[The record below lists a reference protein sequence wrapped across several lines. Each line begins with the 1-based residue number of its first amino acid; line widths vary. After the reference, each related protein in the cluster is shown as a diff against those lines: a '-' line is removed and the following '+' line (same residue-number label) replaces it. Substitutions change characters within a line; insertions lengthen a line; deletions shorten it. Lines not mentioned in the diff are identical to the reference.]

1 MTEVKDKPTE
11 EKGTISVNME
21 NIFPI
26 IKKWLYSDKD
36 IFIRELVSN
45 SVDAINKFKH
55 LVLIGEAKRPEND
68 SDYSIQISLD
78 KSLKTLTF
86 SDNGLGLTGEEVK
99 KYINQVAFSGAT
111 EFLKKYKSGNE
122 DEQIIG
128 HFGLGFYS
136 SFMVSKKVEISSL
149 SYQEGSEPIKWEC
162 DGTPEFS
169 ITQGKRK
176 TRGTDITL
184 FLNDDELEF
193 VETER
198 VTHLIKTYCD
208 FLPYRIDVD
217 GMVANKQKALWNEQP
232 HSLKKEDYIDFYNY
246 LYPYT
251 PEPLFWIHMNIDY
264 PFNLKGILYF
274 PQLTH
279 ELDVNKGHIKLFC
292 NNVYV
297 SENTQELLPRF
308 LTILKGAIDSAD
320 IPLNVSRSMLQN
332 DPNVRKIAGHIAK
345 KVADRLK
352 EMNRNDKEAYNK
364 IWDGIHPFVKVGIM
378 EDDKFYDN
386 VKDALIFK
394 TTEDEYVT
402 IEEYLEKNKEKTD
415 KKVYYCSDKLSQA
428 SYIQL
433 FKSQGIDVLLLDSY
447 IDSHF
452 VGFLEMKNR
461 DVKFSRIDSGIDNNF
476 LDKES
481 KAEVIDPKT
490 NKTSSQTLEDIFKTN
505 IGDIKVEVKNLKS
518 TDISGMIV
526 FDEQMRRIHEMS
538 SMMQQKEIGV
548 MKDFTLVINS
558 NSPIIENLKKMTYD
572 TDKSNE
578 MSLICNHVYE
588 LALLSQK
595 QLPVEKMQSF
605 LERSNK
611 ILELLSTNK

>member
-1 MTEVKDKPTE
+1 MTEVKEKQAE

-55 LVLIGEAKRPEND
+55 LALIGEAKRPEND
-68 SDYSIQISLD
+68 GEYSIQISVD
-78 KSLKTLTF
+78 KHNKTLTI
-86 SDNGLGLTGEEVK
+86 SDNGLGLTADEVK

-111 EFLKKYKSGNE
+111 DFLNKYKSGNE
-122 DEQIIG
+122 KDQIIG

-136 SFMVSKKVEISSL
+136 SFMVSKKVEIDSL
-149 SYQEGSEPIKWEC
+149 SYQDGAEAIKWEC

-169 ITQGKRK
+169 LTTGKRK
-176 TRGTDITL
+176 KRGTDITL

-193 VETER
+193 LETER
-198 VTHLIKTYCD
+198 LNHLIKTYCD

-217 GMVANKQKALWNEQP
+217 GIVANKQKALWNDQP
-232 HSLKKEDYIDFYNY
+232 HSLKKEDYEEFYNY

-251 PEPLFWIHMNIDY
+251 GEPLFWIHMNVDY

-279 ELDVNKGHIKLFC
+279 ELDLNKGHIKLFC

-308 LTILKGAIDSAD
+308 LTVLKGAIDSPD

-332 DPNVRKIAGHIAK
+332 DPNVRKIATHIAK

-352 EMNRNDKEAYNK
+352 EMKRKEPESYHK

-386 VKDALIFK
+386 VKEALIFK
-394 TTEDEYVT
+394 TTDDTYTTV
-402 IEEYLEKNKEKTD
+402 EEYLEKNKDKTNN
-415 KKVYYCSDKLSQA
+415 KVYYCSDKQSQS

-433 FKSQGIDVLLLDSY
+433 FKSQGIDVLLLDSF

-452 VGFLEMKNR
+452 VGFLEMKNK
-461 DVKFSRIDSGIDNNF
+461 DAKFARIDSGLDNNL
-476 LDKES
+476 LDKDS
-481 KAEVIDPKT
+481 KAEVVDPKT
-490 NKTSSQTLEDIFKTN
+490 NKTFSQTIEDAFKKN
-505 IGDIKVEVKNLKS
+505 IGEIKVEVKNLKS
-518 TDISGMIV
+518 ADIPSMIV

-538 SMMQQKEIGV
+538 SMIQQKDLGA
-548 MKDFTLVINS
+548 MKDYTLVINS
-558 NSPIIENLKKMTYD
+558 NNPIIENLKSMVYAG
-572 TDKSNE
+572 DKDSE
-578 MSLICNHVYE
+578 VELITNHVYE

-595 QLPVEKMQSF
+595 QLPVEKMTTF

-611 ILELLSTNK
+611 ILELFSKK

>member
-297 SENTQELLPRF
+297 
-308 LTILKGAIDSAD
+308 AD
-320 IPLNVSRSMLQN
+320 LC
-332 DPNVRKIAGHIAK
+332 
-345 KVADRLK
+345 
-352 EMNRNDKEAYNK
+352 
-364 IWDGIHPFVKVGIM
+364 HPTHK
-378 EDDKFYDN
+378 
-386 VKDALIFK
+386 
-394 TTEDEYVT
+394 
-402 IEEYLEKNKEKTD
+402 
-415 KKVYYCSDKLSQA
+415 
-428 SYIQL
+428 
-433 FKSQGIDVLLLDSY
+433 
-447 IDSHF
+447 
-452 VGFLEMKNR
+452 
-461 DVKFSRIDSGIDNNF
+461 
-476 LDKES
+476 
-481 KAEVIDPKT
+481 
-490 NKTSSQTLEDIFKTN
+490 
-505 IGDIKVEVKNLKS
+505 
-518 TDISGMIV
+518 
-526 FDEQMRRIHEMS
+526 
-538 SMMQQKEIGV
+538 
-548 MKDFTLVINS
+548 
-558 NSPIIENLKKMTYD
+558 
-572 TDKSNE
+572 
-578 MSLICNHVYE
+578 
-588 LALLSQK
+588 
-595 QLPVEKMQSF
+595 
-605 LERSNK
+605 
-611 ILELLSTNK
+611 